1 MPASSR
7 KDDDPVEAGMREAA
21 EPRPPSEV
29 HPPIG
34 AELGEILAIPA
45 CGIELAELFGLVVD
59 RAHRLLAADR
69 AAVFEFDRERRSLLA
84 RTSRGFPQD
93 ELAAWTIG
101 PGEGLIGE
109 AFRDGHPLSVSGAR
123 GNDPFLARFASAYAL
138 AIPLQAE
145 GEVAGVLYLGR
156 RSGEPL
162 TGQEL
167 SLLRLLADRC
177 GTALVYHRLTARLQG
192 QAERLRELAAV
203 PAVVGV
209 REPLRA
215 MLARTCEAGCRAL
228 GAMAAVVIARAGE
241 EVVRASHG
249 LEEGSLADWPLEPEG
264 GAATERSTVRAAGG
278 EGSSWCRS

>member
-1 MPASSR
+1 
-7 KDDDPVEAGMREAA
+7 MREAA

-29 HPPIG
+29 RSPVG

-45 CGIELAELFGLVVD
+45 CGIELTELFGLVVD

-123 GNDPFLARFASAYAL
+123 GNDAFLARFASAYAL

-156 RSGEPL
+156 RS
-162 TGQEL
+162 
-167 SLLRLLADRC
+167 
-177 GTALVYHRLTARLQG
+177 
-192 QAERLRELAAV
+192 
-203 PAVVGV
+203 
-209 REPLRA
+209 
-215 MLARTCEAGCRAL
+215 
-228 GAMAAVVIARAGE
+228 
-241 EVVRASHG
+241 
-249 LEEGSLADWPLEPEG
+249 
-264 GAATERSTVRAAGG
+264 
-278 EGSSWCRS
+278 